1 MDNYKIVLTPQ
12 SYRDLDD
19 VYSLVLRLSAD
30 RDTAHNY
37 IETIKSSILKLKTFP
52 KRGTI
57 RTTGKHKGYRQIFI
71 KEYSVVYRI
80 DEAKKQVIVVTIKP
94 KKDKT

>member
-1 MDNYKIVLTPQ
+1 MDNYKIVVTPQ

-19 VYSLVLRLSAD
+19 VYSVVLRLSAD

-37 IETIKSSILKLKTFP
+37 IETIKAAIRKLKTFP

-57 RTTGKHKGYRQIFI
+57 RTTGRFKGNRQIFV
-71 KEYSVVYRI
+71 KEYTVVYRV
-80 DEAKKQVIVVTIKP
+80 DESEKIVYILTIKP
-94 KKDKT
+94 KSNKT